1 MFAAAKKDDTIY
13 GRQAKVEDS
22 VGRFIPYT
30 RLVDEEI
37 IKTKEGLYVIPGF
50 WAKLP
55 N

>member
-37 IKTKEGLYVIPGF
+37 IKTKEGYLLKII
-50 WAKLP
+50 KI
-55 N
+55 